1 MKYFFFIM
9 LFMVLLTSCQ
19 STQDALGGK
28 TRSDNSDE
36 FLVEKKNPLSMP
48 PDFDELPIPENSIK
62 NENEQEDQTLKN
74 KLKVSSSEKN
84 SILSNPSK
92 DQTPSSIEKSI
103 LEKINN

>member
-1 MKYFFFIM
+1 MKFFFFII
-9 LFMVLLTSCQ
+9 LSVILLTSCQ
-19 STQDALGGK
+19 GTQDALGGK

-48 PDFDELPIPENSIK
+48 PDFDELPLPENSV
-62 NENEQEDQTLKN
+62 ETGNEQEDQTLKN

-84 SILSNPSK
+84 TTLSSSSK

>member
-1 MKYFFFIM
+1 MKYFYFII
-9 LFMVLLTSCQ
+9 LSIILLTSCQ
-19 STQDALGGK
+19 GTKDALGGK

-48 PDFDELPIPENSIK
+48 PDFDELPLPENSIK
-62 NENEQEDQTLKN
+62 NEIEQESKTLKN

-84 SILSNPSK
+84 TSSSNTSK
-92 DQTPSSIEKSI
+92 DQSPSSIEKSI

>member
-1 MKYFFFIM
+1 MYKRQVI
-9 LFMVLLTSCQ
+9 LLTSCQ
-19 STQDALGGK
+19 GTKDALGGK

-48 PDFDELPIPENSIK
+48 PDFDELPLPENSIK
-62 NENEQEDQTLKN
+62 NESEQENETLKN

-84 SILSNPSK
+84 TTSNNTSK
-92 DQTPSSIEKSI
+92 DQTSSSIEKSI

>member
-1 MKYFFFIM
+1 MKYFFFII
-9 LFMVLLTSCQ
+9 LSLILLTSCQ
-19 STQDALGGK
+19 GTQDALGGK

-48 PDFDELPIPENSIK
+48 PDFDELPLPENSV
-62 NENEQEDQTLKN
+62 ETGNEQEDQTLKN

-84 SILSNPSK
+84 TTLSSSSK

>member
-1 MKYFFFIM
+1 MKYFYFIILSM
-9 LFMVLLTSCQ
+9 ILLTSCQ
-19 STQDALGGK
+19 GTKDALGGK

-48 PDFDELPIPENSIK
+48 PDFDELPLPENSIK
-62 NENEQEDQTLKN
+62 NESEQESQTLKN

-84 SILSNPSK
+84 TTSNNTSK

>member
-1 MKYFFFIM
+1 
-9 LFMVLLTSCQ
+9 MVLLTSCQ

-48 PDFDELPIPENSIK
+48 PDFDELPVPENSIK

>member
-1 MKYFFFIM
+1 MKYFYFII
-9 LFMVLLTSCQ
+9 LSVILLTSCQ
-19 STQDALGGK
+19 GTKDALGGK

-48 PDFDELPIPENSIK
+48 PDFDELPLPENSIK
-62 NENEQEDQTLKN
+62 NEIEQESQTLKN

-84 SILSNPSK
+84 TSSSNTSK
-92 DQTPSSIEKSI
+92 DQSPSSIEKSI

>member
-1 MKYFFFIM
+1 MKYFYFII
-9 LFMVLLTSCQ
+9 LSIILLTSCQ
-19 STQDALGGK
+19 GTKDALGGK

-48 PDFDELPIPENSIK
+48 PDFDELPLPENSIK
-62 NENEQEDQTLKN
+62 NEIEQESQTLKN

-84 SILSNPSK
+84 TSSSNTSK
-92 DQTPSSIEKSI
+92 DQSPSSIEKSI

>member
-1 MKYFFFIM
+1 MKYFFFII
-9 LFMVLLTSCQ
+9 LSVILLTSCQ
-19 STQDALGGK
+19 GTQDALGGK

-48 PDFDELPIPENSIK
+48 PDFDELPLPENSV
-62 NENEQEDQTLKN
+62 ETGNEQEDQTLKN

-84 SILSNPSK
+84 TTLSSSSK

>member
-9 LFMVLLTSCQ
+9 LSVVLLTSCQ

-48 PDFDELPIPENSIK
+48 PDFDELPVPENSIK

-74 KLKVSSSEKN
+74 KLKVSNSKKN
-84 SILSNPSK
+84 TTLSNSSK

>member
-1 MKYFFFIM
+1 MKYFYFII
-9 LFMVLLTSCQ
+9 LSIILLTSCQ
-19 STQDALGGK
+19 GTKDALGGK

-48 PDFDELPIPENSIK
+48 PDFDELPLPENSIK
-62 NENEQEDQTLKN
+62 NEIEQESQTLKN

-84 SILSNPSK
+84 TSSSKTSK
-92 DQTPSSIEKSI
+92 DQSPSSIEKSI

>member
-1 MKYFFFIM
+1 MKYFFLII
-9 LFMVLLTSCQ
+9 LSVILLTSCQ
-19 STQDALGGK
+19 GTKDALGGK

-48 PDFDELPIPENSIK
+48 PDFDELPLPENSIK
-62 NENEQEDQTLKN
+62 NESEQENETLKN

-84 SILSNPSK
+84 TTSNNTSK
-92 DQTPSSIEKSI
+92 DQAPSSIEKSI

>member
-1 MKYFFFIM
+1 MRYFLLIAVM
-9 LFMVLLTSCQ
+9 ILFTSCQ
-19 STQDALGGK
+19 GAKDALGGK

-48 PDFDELPIPENSIK
+48 PDFDELPVPENSIK
-62 NENEQEDQTLKN
+62 NENEQEEQTLKN

-84 SILSNPSK
+84 TTLSNSSK
-92 DQTPSSIEKSI
+92 DQVPSSIEKSI

>member
-9 LFMVLLTSCQ
+9 LSVVLLTSCQ
-19 STQDALGGK
+19 GTQDALGGK

-84 SILSNPSK
+84 SILSNSSK